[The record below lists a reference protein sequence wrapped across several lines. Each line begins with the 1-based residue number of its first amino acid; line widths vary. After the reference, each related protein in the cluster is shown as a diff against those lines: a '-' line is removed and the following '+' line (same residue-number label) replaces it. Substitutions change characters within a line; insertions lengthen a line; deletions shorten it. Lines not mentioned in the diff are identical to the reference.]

1 MPEALATPDRTRI
14 PGGGIMGARL
24 RAHDW
29 AATPLGPMESWPQSL
44 CTAVRVMLASRFA
57 MWMAWGPDLIFF
69 CNDAYKPTLGV
80 KETWALGSRSDAVWA
95 EIWPDIGP
103 RIDRVLATGEATWD
117 EGLLLFLERSGFA
130 EETYHTFSYSPL
142 ADDAGT
148 VTGMLCVVSE
158 DTERVIGERRLRKLR
173 DLGAGMAGIRTVAE
187 VGAVIEGCLQEG
199 APDLPFSVAYQT
211 GRDDAGAGILARAGI
226 PAGHAATG
234 PAARASIGALAGQ
247 ASGASPG
254 PTPVRSLG
262 PDFADLPGGP
272 WGRPPSHVLIL
283 PIAQQGQDGPAA
295 LFVAGLNPYRPLDE
309 GYRGFVDLFVGQIA
323 TGLANANAYEQER
336 RRAEALAEID
346 RQKTVF
352 FSNVSHEFRTPLTLM
367 LGPLEE
373 VIRKAETEVLPDNRR
388 LVEVAH
394 RNGLRLLKLVNA
406 LLDFSRIEAGRIQA
420 VFEPTELGAFTAE
433 LASSFRSATEQAG
446 LSLDV
451 ACEPLA
457 EPALVDREMWEKIVL
472 NLISNAFK
480 FTLAGGIRV
489 AVSAAGGRVRLSVSD
504 TGTGIAEAELPRLFE
519 RFHRVEGA
527 QGRSFE
533 GSGIGLALVQEL
545 TNLHGGTV
553 SVESRPGEG
562 STFRVEVPL
571 GSDHLPADRIRAART
586 ATSTATRAQ
595 AFVEEAK
602 RWLASAG
609 DALIAAPD
617 TVAVDPAGERP
628 VDPARAERV
637 LLADDNADMR
647 DYVRRLLDARGY
659 RVEAVA
665 DGAAALASARAAP
678 PDLVLSDVMMPG
690 LDGFGLLA
698 ALRADP
704 ALRAVPV
711 ILLSARAGEEAQIVG
726 VGAGADDYLTKPF
739 SARELLARVESN
751 LKLARARREA
761 ADVLRRLN
769 ESLEAQVA
777 ERTRERDRMWRLSKD
792 IMLIAGFD
800 GVIHA
805 VNPAW
810 TETLG
815 WTEPDLA
822 GTRFLDLVHP
832 DDFDRTLAETGR
844 LRDGLITPRFEN
856 RYRHKDGSY
865 RILSWTAV
873 PGEGHLHAVGRD
885 VTEQRELEDAFRQAQ
900 KMEAV
905 GQLTGG
911 IAHDFNNL
919 LTGISGSL
927 ELLQSRLAQGRL
939 GEIDRY
945 VNAAQGASK
954 RAAALTHRLLAFSR
968 RQTLDPKPTS
978 VNRLVSGME
987 ELVRRSVGPGITVEV
1002 VTASGLWSTL
1012 ADPNQLENALLNL
1025 CINARDAMPEGGRLT
1040 IETGNRWFDERAA
1053 REQDLTPGQYVSLCV
1068 SDTGTGMTPEVI
1080 KRAFDPFFTTKPI
1093 GAGTGL
1099 GLSMIYGF
1107 ARQSGGQVR
1116 IYSELGEGT
1125 MVCLYLPRHWGAT
1138 DEADLPSAATA
1149 VPRAEQGQTVLVVD
1163 DEPTVRML
1171 VTEALEEL
1179 GYTAIEAPDSAA
1191 GLRILQS
1198 DARIDLLVTDVGL
1211 PGGMNGRQ
1219 MADAGR
1225 AARPE
1230 LKVLFI
1236 TGYAENAVLGN
1247 GQLDPGMQ
1255 VLTKPFVMEMLTARI
1270 QDLILKD

>member
-1 MPEALATPDRTRI
+1 EALAT
-14 PGGGIMGARL
+14 
-24 RAHDW
+24 
-29 AATPLGPMESWPQSL
+29 
-44 CTAVRVMLASRFA
+44 
-57 MWMAWGPDLIFF
+57 
-69 CNDAYKPTLGV
+69 
-80 KETWALGSRSDAVWA
+80 
-95 EIWPDIGP
+95 
-103 RIDRVLATGEATWD
+103 
-117 EGLLLFLERSGFA
+117 
-130 EETYHTFSYSPL
+130 
-142 ADDAGT
+142 
-148 VTGMLCVVSE
+148 
-158 DTERVIGERRLRKLR
+158 
-173 DLGAGMAGIRTVAE
+173 
-187 VGAVIEGCLQEG
+187 
-199 APDLPFSVAYQT
+199 
-211 GRDDAGAGILARAGI
+211 
-226 PAGHAATG
+226 
-234 PAARASIGALAGQ
+234 IGALAQ
-247 ASGASPG
+247 VATDPDLVAIAD
-254 PTPVRSLG
+254 LG
-262 PDFADLPGGP
+262 PAFAGLPSGP
-272 WGRPPSHVLIL
+272 WDRPPSHVLIL
-283 PIAQQGQDGPAA
+283 PIAQQGQSRPAG

-309 GYRGFVDLFVGQIA
+309 SYRGFLDLFAGQIA

-336 RRAEALAEID
+336 RRVEALAEID

-373 VIRKAETEVLPDNRR
+373 VIGKSDAEVMPDNRR
-388 LVEVAH
+388 LIEVAH

-406 LLDFSRIEAGRIQA
+406 LLDFSRIEAGRAQA
-420 VFEPTELGAFTAE
+420 VFEATELGTYTAE
-433 LASSFRSATEQAG
+433 LASSFRSATERAA
-446 LSLDV
+446 LTLDV
-451 ACEPLA
+451 ACAPLA
-457 EPALVDREMWEKIVL
+457 EPVFVDREMWEKIVL

-480 FTLAGGIRV
+480 FTLEGGIRV
-489 AVSAAGGRVRLSVSD
+489 AVTAGNGRACLSVSD

-519 RFHRVEGA
+519 RFHRVAGA

-545 TNLHGGTV
+545 THLHGGSV
-553 SVESRPGEG
+553 SVESRPGAG
-562 STFRVEVPL
+562 STFRVELPL
-571 GSDHLPADRIRAART
+571 GSDHLPPDRIHAART
-586 ATSTATRAQ
+586 HASTATRSQ
-595 AFVEEAK
+595 AFVEEAT
-602 RWLASAG
+602 RWLANAG
-609 DALIAAPD
+609 SEAIATTEEAAIP
-617 TVAVDPAGERP
+617 TAGERAG
-628 VDPARAERV
+628 DPARVERV

-647 DYVRRLLDARGY
+647 DYVGRLLTARGY
-659 RVEAVA
+659 VVESVA
-665 DGAAALASARAAP
+665 DGASALAAARAAP

-698 ALRADP
+698 AVRADP
-704 ALRAVPV
+704 TLRAVPV
-711 ILLSARAGEEAQIVG
+711 ILLSARAGEEAQIEG

-739 SARELLARVESN
+739 SARELLARIESN

-761 ADVLRRLN
+761 ADVLRQLN

-800 GVIHA
+800 GVIQA

-810 TETLG
+810 TEVLG
-815 WTEPDLA
+815 WEAQDLM
-822 GTRFLDLVHP
+822 GSRFIDYVHP
-832 DDFDRTLAETGR
+832 DERQRTIEETRR
-844 LRDGLITPRFEN
+844 LRDGAATPRFEN

-873 PGEGHLHAVGRD
+873 PSEGHLHAVGRD
-885 VTEQRELEDAFRQAQ
+885 VTEQRDLEDAFRQAQ

-939 GEIDRY
+939 GDVDRY
-945 VNAAQGASK
+945 INAAQGASK

-968 RQTLDPKPTS
+968 RQTLDPKPTN
-978 VNRLVSGME
+978 VNRLAAGIE
-987 ELVRRSVGPGITVEV
+987 DLIRRSVGPAITLEV
-1002 VTASGLWSTL
+1002 VTAGGLWSTL

-1025 CINARDAMPEGGRLT
+1025 CINARDAMPDGGRLT
-1040 IETGNRWFDERAA
+1040 VETGNRWLDDRAA
-1053 REQDLTPGQYVSLCV
+1053 REQDLPPGQYVSLCV

-1099 GLSMIYGF
+1099 GLSTIYGF

-1116 IYSELGEGT
+1116 IYSEVGEGT
-1125 MVCLYLPRHWGAT
+1125 MVCLYLPRHRGGT
-1138 DEADLPSAATA
+1138 EEPDLPQAVTA

-1179 GYTAIEAPDSAA
+1179 GYTAIEAPDSAI

-1219 MADAGR
+1219 MADAAR
-1225 AARPE
+1225 AARPD
-1230 LKVLFI
+1230 LRVLFI

-1247 GQLDPGMQ
+1247 GQLEHGMQ
-1255 VLTKPFVMEMLTARI
+1255 VLTKPFVMETLTARI